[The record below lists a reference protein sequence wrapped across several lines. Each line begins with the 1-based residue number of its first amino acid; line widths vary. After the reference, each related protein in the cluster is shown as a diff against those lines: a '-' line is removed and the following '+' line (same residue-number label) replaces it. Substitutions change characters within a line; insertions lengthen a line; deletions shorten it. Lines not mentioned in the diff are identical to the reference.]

1 MNKGRGTE
9 NDSVEVGLDKKVMV
23 EGRPS
28 FSSEAVRKLV
38 RELYGFDGMLAT
50 LPAEWDQ
57 NFRLD
62 AGEAGT
68 FVVKIANRGHST
80 DVLEF
85 QNAAMNRLSELW
97 SSGKSPRVV
106 PSLSGKEINPVSNR
120 DGVEY
125 RMRLLT
131 YLHGQPLATVRPRDK
146 RTLERLGNALGD
158 LDLCLAD
165 LQHPAMER
173 ELQWD
178 VRRCE
183 WISAFTH
190 RIQNLRRRR
199 IVETLLLQ
207 YRARVTPLL
216 RDLPVS
222 VIHNDAND
230 ENILLAADSE
240 GGWKLVGLLD
250 FGDMVRSHTVN
261 ELAIACAYAGLGTED
276 PLAVAARIAAGY
288 HHSRPL
294 AETEIHVLFPLMCM
308 RLCVSV
314 TISAIAAKE
323 DPQNK
328 HRQISDKAAWEALE
342 RFHTVDWRDA
352 ENRFRSAC
360 GFNERPVQDSGKLK
374 QSYERLL
381 DERRSWIGPSLSL
394 SYQTP
399 LEIVRGRGQFLFESN
414 GRAYLDCV
422 NNVCHVG
429 HSHPKVVAAL
439 SSQAAIL
446 NTNTRYLNRN
456 MVEYARRLTAT
467 FPEPLRV
474 CYFVNSGSEANELAV
489 RLARTHTGRLDVIVL
504 EDAYHGNTQTLVDL
518 SPYKCEGPGGGG
530 LPAWA
535 HKVPKPDP
543 YRGLYRGTG
552 ESVGRAY
559 ADHIREVCDRFVAEG
574 RPPALFLCES
584 MLGCGGQIVLPPG
597 YLREAFKHVRAAGG
611 LCLVDEVQVGLGR
624 VGSHM
629 WAFETQGVVPDIV
642 TLGKPIGNGH
652 PLGAVI
658 TTPDIAR
665 SFANG
670 MEFFSTF
677 GGNPVSMAVGMA
689 VLDVIEEE
697 HLVERAGRVGRYL
710 SEGFRTLAE
719 RHPEIGDVRGLGLFI
734 GVELVR
740 DREARTPATEKTA
753 LLIERAKADGI
764 LLSAEGPHHNVLKIK
779 PPLQFLETD
788 ADLLLGAV
796 DRALFELRGVA

>member
-1 MNKGRGTE
+1 MGE
-9 NDSVEVGLDKKVMV
+9 DPVEVAVDMKLTV
-23 EGRPS
+23 EGRPC

-38 RELYGFDGMLAT
+38 RELYDIDGTLEP

-62 AGEAGT
+62 ASDAGT

-80 DVLEF
+80 GVLEF
-85 QNAAMNRLSELW
+85 QNAAMNRLSGVW
-97 SSGKSPRVV
+97 SSGGSPRVV
-106 PSLSGKEINPVSNR
+106 PALSGKEICPVSNR
-120 DGVEY
+120 DGLEY

-131 YLHGQPLATVRPRDK
+131 YLHGKPLATVRPRDE
-146 RTLERLGNALGD
+146 RTFERLGNALGD
-158 LDLCLAD
+158 LDRCLAD
-165 LQHPAMER
+165 FAHPAMDR
-173 ELQWD
+173 QLQWD
-178 VRRCE
+178 LRRCE
-183 WISAFTH
+183 WIGPFTH
-190 RIQNLRRRR
+190 RIPNLQQRR

-207 YRARVTPLL
+207 YRARVAPLL
-216 RDLPVS
+216 SDLPVS

-230 ENILLAADSE
+230 ENILLAADPA

-250 FGDMVRSHTVN
+250 FGDMVRSQTVN
-261 ELAIACAYAGLGTED
+261 ELAIACTYAGLGSED
-276 PLAVAARIAAGY
+276 PLEVAARIARGY
-288 HHSRPL
+288 HQKRAL
-294 AETEIHVLFPLMCM
+294 TETEVQALFPLMCM

-314 TISAIAAKE
+314 TISAIAAEE

-328 HRQISDKAAWEALE
+328 HRQISNKAVRAALE
-342 RFHTVDWRDA
+342 RFHSVDWRDT
-352 ENRFRSAC
+352 ENRFRKAC
-360 GFNERPVQDSGKLK
+360 GFVGLPVLDAGGQKE
-374 QSYERLL
+374 SYETLL
-381 DERRSWIGPSLSL
+381 KERRIRIGSSLSL

-399 LEIVRGRGQFLFESN
+399 LEIVRGRGQFLFEPD

-429 HSHPKVVAAL
+429 HSHPRVVGAL

-467 FPEPLRV
+467 LPEPLQV

-489 RLARTHTGRLDVIVL
+489 RLARSHTGRLDVIVL

-518 SPYKCEGPGGGG
+518 SPYKCEGPGGQG
-530 LPAWA
+530 LAAWA
-535 HKVPKPDP
+535 HKAPKPDS
-543 YRGLYRGTG
+543 YRGLHRGAG
-552 ESVGRAY
+552 ENIGQAY
-559 ADHIREVCDRFVAEG
+559 AEHVRQLCDRLVSEG
-574 RPPALFLCES
+574 HPPALFLCES
-584 MLGCGGQIVLPPG
+584 MLSCGGQIVLPPG

-652 PLGAVI
+652 PIGAVI
-658 TTPDIAR
+658 TTPEIAR

-697 HLVERAGRVGRYL
+697 HLLKRAERVGRYL
-710 SEGFRTLAE
+710 TEGFHTLAG
-719 RHPEIGDVRGLGLFI
+719 RHPEIGDVRGLGLFL

-740 DREARTPATEKTA
+740 DRETRTAATEKTA
-753 LLIERAKADGI
+753 LLVERAKADGI
-764 LLSAEGPHHNVLKIK
+764 LLSAEGPYHNVLKIK
-779 PPLQFLETD
+779 PPLQFVETD

>member
-1 MNKGRGTE
+1 
-9 NDSVEVGLDKKVMV
+9 VEMKPTV
-23 EGRPS
+23 EGRPC
-28 FSSEAVRKLV
+28 FSSETVRKLV
-38 RELYGFDGMLAT
+38 QELYGLDGRLEP

-57 NFRLD
+57 NLRLD
-62 AGEAGT
+62 AGNAGT

-80 DVLEF
+80 GVLEF
-85 QNAAMNRLSELW
+85 QNAAMNRLSRLW
-97 SSGKSPRVV
+97 ASGKSPRVV
-106 PSLSGKEINPVSNR
+106 PSLSGHEINLVPNL
-120 DGVEY
+120 DGAEY

-131 YLHGQPLATVRPRDK
+131 YLDGRPFATVQPRDE

-158 LDLCLAD
+158 LDRCLAD
-165 LQHPAMER
+165 VQHPSMDR
-173 ELQWD
+173 QLQWD
-178 VRRCE
+178 LRHCE
-183 WISAFTH
+183 WISPFTH
-190 RIQNLRRRR
+190 RISDLQRRR

-207 YRARVTPLL
+207 YRARVAPLL
-216 RDLPVS
+216 SGLPVS

-230 ENILLAADSE
+230 ENILLAADPA

-250 FGDMVRSHTVN
+250 FGDMVRSYTVN
-261 ELAIACAYAGLGTED
+261 ELAIACAYASLGAEE
-276 PLAVAARIAAGY
+276 PLTVAAKIAAGY
-288 HHSRPL
+288 HQSRPL
-294 AETEIHVLFPLMCM
+294 AETEVQALFPLMCM

-314 TISAIAAKE
+314 TISAIAAEE

-342 RFHTVDWRDA
+342 RFHAIDWRDA
-352 ENRFRSAC
+352 EDQFRSAC
-360 GFNERPVQDSGKLK
+360 GFERQMVRDSSAEKR
-374 QSYERLL
+374 SYETLL
-381 DERRSWIGPSLSL
+381 QERSSRIGPSLSL
-394 SYQTP
+394 SYKAP
-399 LEIVRGRGQFLFESN
+399 LEIVRGSGQFLFEPS
-414 GRAYLDCV
+414 GRGYLDCV

-429 HSHPKVVAAL
+429 HSHPRVVAAL
-439 SSQAAIL
+439 SSQAAAL

-467 FPEPLRV
+467 LPEPLRV

-489 RLARTHTGRLDVIVL
+489 RLARTHTGRHDAIVL

-518 SPYKCEGPGGGG
+518 SPYKCEGPGGRG
-530 LPAWA
+530 LATWA

-543 YRGLYRGTG
+543 YRGLYRGTE

-559 ADHIREVCDRFVAEG
+559 ADHVRQVCDRLVAEG

-584 MLGCGGQIVLPPG
+584 MLSCGGQIVLPPG
-597 YLREAFKHVRAAGG
+597 YLREAFRYIRAAGG
-611 LCLVDEVQVGLGR
+611 LCAVDEVQVGLGR
-624 VGSHM
+624 AGSHM
-629 WAFETQGVVPDIV
+629 WAFQTQDVIPDIV

-658 TTPDIAR
+658 TTPEIAR

-697 HLVERAGRVGRYL
+697 HLLERAERVGRYL
-710 SEGFRTLAE
+710 TKGFRTLAE

-740 DREARTPATEKTA
+740 DRETRAPATEKTA
-753 LLIERAKADGI
+753 LLVERAKADGI

-796 DRALFELRGVA
+796 DRALYDLRGVARASGGTPFV